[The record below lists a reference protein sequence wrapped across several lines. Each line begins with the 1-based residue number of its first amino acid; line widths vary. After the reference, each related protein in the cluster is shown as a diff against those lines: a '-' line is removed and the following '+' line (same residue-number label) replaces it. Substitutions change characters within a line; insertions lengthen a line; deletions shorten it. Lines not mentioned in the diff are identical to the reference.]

1 MVLESPQLTQRYIR
15 SVSKDYSTVRRF
27 SSTPVD
33 VINSSPFS
41 HKPSIRGVRSRKHAR
56 KRSSISSTLTKVLVL
71 NVRDLLRVPDQS
83 DNNDE
88 HQPRSWIETNFQKR
102 ECIKFIPCPKDDTK
116 CCCGQARQTHQTIA
130 GIESGSPGDLWMPT
144 KHTRAQP
151 TDAYGTIEFQGG
163 AHPTKAQ
170 YVRLSFDTRPELLVQ
185 LFTKEWNLELPK
197 LLITVQGGKA
207 NFELQPKLKKE
218 IRKGLL
224 KAAKT
229 TGAWIFTGGTN
240 TGVTKQVGDALLLE
254 GQQRTGRVVSIGIAP
269 WGIVERNHELLGHN
283 REVPCHSISSPR
295 SKLAVLNNRHAY
307 FLLVDNGTQAKYG
320 AELILRRKLEKFI
333 SNLKLHPFTHSSTP
347 VVCLVIEGGTNTI
360 RAVLEYVTD
369 TPPVPVVVCD
379 GSGRAADLIAFVHK
393 YASDGDEQPVLES
406 MRDYLISTIQ
416 KTFEVVSDQ
425 AEKLYQELL
434 QCTRNKNLITI
445 FRIQEKPE
453 GEAQELDQTILTALF
468 KSQHLSPPE
477 QLSLALTWNRVDI
490 ARSEIFVYGQEWPLG
505 ALDEAMMQALEHD
518 RIDFVKLLLEN
529 GVSMKKF
536 LTIPRLEEL
545 YNTKHGPAN
554 TLGYILRDVRPHIPK
569 GYVYT
574 LHDIGLVIN
583 KLMGGA
589 YRSYYTR
596 RKFRPIYAKVMNSYA
611 NAHRKS
617 STYQRYAGANSLS
630 LVTGLLPFTSEMALF
645 EFPFNEL
652 LIWAVLTKRQQMA
665 LLMWTHGEE
674 ALAKSLVACKLY
686 KAMAHEAAEDDLDTE
701 IYEELRSYA
710 KEFESKG
717 IKLLDFSYRTDGE
730 KAQRL
735 LTCELHS
742 WSNQSCLS
750 LAVAANHRALL
761 AHPCSQVIL
770 ADLWMGGL
778 RTRKNTN
785 FKVILGLVLP
795 FYIKHLDFKSKEE
808 LQQMPQTEEEH
819 LENQNLDNDDSD
831 RSHPDAEALLADTY
845 SLRDTK
851 VHENGKVS
859 LTDSDPSQF
868 REFFHTTDYEV
879 KQHQPLRLKKKVY
892 EFYTAPI
899 TKFWADSMAY
909 MFFLLMFT
917 FTVLVKMEHKPRWQ
931 EIYSIAY
938 IATLGFEKIR
948 EIISSEPVAITH
960 KFSVWAWNMWNP
972 CDGAAIILF
981 FIGLSLR
988 FRPNTMDIGRV
999 IYCVDSI
1006 YWYLRILNILGVN
1019 KYLGPL
1025 VTMMG
1030 KMVKNMIYFVVLLA
1044 VVLMSFGVSRQA
1056 ILFPN
1061 MEPTWRLI
1069 REVIAGSIVAPGF
1082 LGALRHNSPS
1092 HGSRDST
1099 GGIGGYMSSHHRGHS
1114 TMSHQ
1119 TTSTSSS
1126 APPQHATTSGQILQ
1140 RSELFNILS
1149 GNMTNNVTYQ
1159 PYFMLYGEVFADDI
1173 DPPCGEN
1180 PSQPA
1185 CVTGHWVTPIT
1196 MSMYLLIANI
1206 LLINL
1211 LIAVFNNIFN
1221 EVNSVSHQVWMFQRF
1236 TVVMEYQQK
1245 PVLPPPFIAFCHFY
1259 SLLKYC
1265 IRKAKGLE
1273 VQRDN
1278 GLKLFLEKDDLERLY
1293 DFEEEC
1299 VEGFFHEQEII
1310 LNQSTEERVKNT
1322 TERVETMAQ
1331 KIEDINQKENLQ
1343 TATVQNIEFRLRK
1356 MEESSEQILNHL
1368 AVIHRFMAMHTMGQ
1382 DDFNSSNINI
1392 PGDFQRIRTIS
1403 VSDNEA
1409 AGAGSGNG
1417 GGGGGGFGG
1426 GGGGLGGL
1434 SNSLQVTNRRR
1445 FNRSLTEVRP
1455 DAYIFDDGTHFEVVP
1470 VPEESDEIVKS
1481 REALNEQVVRKI
1493 SVQSESDS
1501 DAYVPLSQRPS
1512 TCETIKRTPYVT
1524 VRQDTGASTESKDT
1538 LTPLGNDDDHTL
1550 VGENSDETGPDIT
1563 FEAARHRAM
1572 RQRTVSLC
1580 RRNSETCSIVG
1591 DISRSHISLNQLH
1604 LTRRQMSLTQSEP
1617 DSDKDAQTGKSVL
1630 HAKPSRNI
1638 LLKLH
1643 SDYTSITDELESVC
1657 HMITSPT
1664 VSLPSHKTS
1673 LDRPKTDMSKAER
1686 AALLEKQHLKECE
1699 ENDYQ
1704 MLEGLFTARASIDDT
1719 DDSYEAGASVDYSH
1733 RHPLRRETA
1742 IELSPSKPP
1751 ADGGVIGACDSSD
1764 TSGPAAGVFEVKNE
1778 RPWQRNASMEQQQ
1791 TYHSPVVPQ
1800 RATSEFLNPPYESTG
1815 RLFKKS
1821 SESLQKNSSTDTDYS
1836 AHPYRF
1842 IKQSSNDT
1850 TTSMTGSYNIDTP
1863 SLTAEPSLDAVDTQ
1877 SQSQSQTLATTV
1889 LEGGVSLSGGSS
1901 LSISARYQ
1909 PLRTSSVGASD
1920 VKRSTDE
1927 GSSSLDF
1934 GTTNIMA
1941 QVQPPPRAMQ
1951 LKKQFSLDQ
1960 GKQPPPIPPT
1970 SRLSSTDTPTS
1981 TTELPPSSSSS
1992 ASASA
1997 KLQPL
2002 SKHTATI
2009 AAGAVLPSSV
2019 PAKLISSLKPP
2030 LTSKLGMNIL
2040 KESSSSTEES
2050 KDGDQTA
2057 VASSGTMVTI
2067 PQISTDLVQDEIA
2080 KLSSNIKSSTE
2091 SEKDPPYNE
2100 TMC

>member
-1 MVLESPQLTQRYIR
+1 MYFETNWV
-15 SVSKDYSTVRRF
+15 F
-27 SSTPVD
+27 
-33 VINSSPFS
+33 
-41 HKPSIRGVRSRKHAR
+41 
-56 KRSSISSTLTKVLVL
+56 
-71 NVRDLLRVPDQS
+71 
-83 DNNDE
+83 

-116 CCCGQARQTHQTIA
+116 CCCGQVQITHQTIP
-130 GIESGSPGDLWMPT
+130 GIESGSPGDLWLPT
-144 KHTRAQP
+144 KHTRPQT

-207 NFELQPKLKKE
+207 NFDLQAKLKKE

-369 TPPVPVVVCD
+369 SPPVPVVVCD
-379 GSGRAADLIAFVHK
+379 GSGRAADLLAFVHK
-393 YASDGDEQPVLES
+393 YASDGEEQPVLES
-406 MRDYLISTIQ
+406 MRDYLIGTIQ
-416 KTFEVVSDQ
+416 KTFEVGLDQ
-425 AEKLYQELL
+425 SEKLYHELL
-434 QCTRNKNLITI
+434 QCTRNKNLITV

-490 ARSEIFVYGQEWPLG
+490 ARSEIFVYGQEWPNG

-569 GYVYT
+569 GYIYT

-611 NAHRKS
+611 NACRKS
-617 STYQRYAGANSLS
+617 STYQYQRYAGANSLS

-674 ALAKSLVACKLY
+674 ALAKSLVSCKLY

-717 IKLLDFSYRTDGE
+717 NKLLDFSYRQDAE

-785 FKVILGLVLP
+785 FKVILGLAMPL
-795 FYIKHLDFKSKEE
+795 YIRQLDFKTKEE

-831 RSHPDAEALLADTY
+831 RSQPDAEALLADTY
-845 SLRDTK
+845 SVRDTK

-859 LTDSDPSQF
+859 LTDSDPAQF
-868 REFFHTTDYEV
+868 REFFNLSEYNEV
-879 KQHQPLRLKKKVY
+879 KQHQPLRLKKKFY

-899 TKFWADSMAY
+899 TKFWADSIAY
-909 MFFLLMFT
+909 MFFLIMFS
-917 FTVLVKMEHKPRWQ
+917 FTVLVKMETMPRWQ
-931 EIYSIAY
+931 EWYSIAY
-938 IATLGFEKIR
+938 ITTLGFEKVR

-981 FIGLSLR
+981 LIGLAFR
-988 FRPNTMDIGRV
+988 FRDTTMDIGRV

-1056 ILFPN
+1056 ILYPDKQ
-1061 MEPTWRLI
+1061 PTWGLI
-1069 REVIAGSIVAPGF
+1069 KEVTF
-1082 LGALRHNSPS
+1082 
-1092 HGSRDST
+1092 
-1099 GGIGGYMSSHHRGHS
+1099 
-1114 TMSHQ
+1114 
-1119 TTSTSSS
+1119 
-1126 APPQHATTSGQILQ
+1126 
-1140 RSELFNILS
+1140 
-1149 GNMTNNVTYQ
+1149 Q
-1159 PYFMLYGEVFADDI
+1159 PYFMLYGEVFAGDI
-1173 DPPCGEN
+1173 DPPCGED
-1180 PSQPA
+1180 PSQPG

-1245 PVLPPPFIAFCHFY
+1245 PVLPPPFIALCHFY

-1265 IRKAKGLE
+1265 VRKAKGLE

-1310 LNQSTEERVKNT
+1310 LNQSTDERVKNT
-1322 TERVETMAQ
+1322 TERVETMSQ
-1331 KIEDINQKENLQ
+1331 KIEDINQKENIQ

-1356 MEESSEQILNHL
+1356 MEESSEQILSHL
-1368 AVIHRFMAMHTMGQ
+1368 AVIHRFMSTHIAGT
-1382 DDFNSSNINI
+1382 DDLRGSTINI
-1392 PGDFQRIRTIS
+1392 PSEMHRMRTIS
-1403 VSDNEA
+1403 ISDTEGGGNGSG
-1409 AGAGSGNG
+1409 GAGGGGSGSG
-1417 GGGGGGFGG
+1417 GGGGAIVPLALGA
-1426 GGGGLGGL
+1426 GLNL
-1434 SNSLQVTNRRR
+1434 NSLQVTTRRR

-1455 DAYIFDDGTHFEVVP
+1455 DAYIFDEGTHFEVVP
-1470 VPEESDEIVKS
+1470 LPEEPDEVVKS
-1481 REALNEQVVRKI
+1481 REALNEQVVRKA
-1493 SVQSESDS
+1493 SMQSEADS
-1501 DAYVPLSQRPS
+1501 DIYLPLSQRPS
-1512 TCETIKRTPYVT
+1512 TCETVKRTPYVT

-1538 LTPLGNDDDHTL
+1538 LTPMGNDDDQTL
-1550 VGENSDETGPDIT
+1550 VGGDNSDDAAPDIN
-1563 FEAARHRAM
+1563 FEAARHRAL

-1580 RRNSETCSIVG
+1580 RRNSETYSLTG
-1591 DISRSHISLNQLH
+1591 ADFNRSHISLNQLAS
-1604 LTRRQMSLTQSEP
+1604 LSRRQMSLTQSEP
-1617 DSDKDAQTGKSVL
+1617 DSDKDMPAAAGGSSSAHPGKSVL

-1643 SDYTSITDELESVC
+1643 SEYTSITDELESVC
-1657 HMITSPT
+1657 HMIASPT
-1664 VSLPSHKTS
+1664 VSLQSNKAS
-1673 LDRPKTDMSKAER
+1673 LDRPKTEMSRAEA
-1686 AALLEKQHLKECE
+1686 AALLEKKHLKECE
-1699 ENDYQ
+1699 ENDYKI
-1704 MLEGLFTARASIDDT
+1704 LEGLIEARGSID
-1719 DDSYEAGASVDYSH
+1719 ASAQPFEIGVSIDYSH
-1733 RHPLRRETA
+1733 RYPLRRETA
-1742 IELSPSKPP
+1742 VELSPSKPSVEG
-1751 ADGGVIGACDSSD
+1751 DLMGGATGGAASGGGGDSSD
-1764 TSGPAAGVFEVKNE
+1764 TSGAGSCGAMVVVSSGFQLKNE
-1778 RPWQRNASMEQQQ
+1778 RPWQRNSSMEQQ
-1791 TYHSPVVPQ
+1791 TYPSPLVPT
-1800 RATSEFLNPPYESTG
+1800 RATSDFLNPPYEGSG

-1821 SESLQKNSSTDTDYS
+1821 SESLQKNSSTETDYS

-1842 IKQSSNDT
+1842 IKQSSNET
-1850 TTSMTGSYNIDTP
+1850 NTSLTGSYNVDTP
-1863 SLTAEPSLDAVDTQ
+1863 SLTAEPSLDAGD
-1877 SQSQSQTLATTV
+1877 SHSAT
-1889 LEGGVSLSGGSS
+1889 GI
-1901 LSISARYQ
+1901 SISVGAAGGAATARYQ
-1909 PLRTSSVGASD
+1909 PIRTASVGAAD
-1920 VKRSTDE
+1920 GRRLRDE
-1927 GSSSLDF
+1927 SSSSLDLSSG
-1934 GTTNIMA
+1934 GTTGPVTMQA
-1941 QVQPPPRAMQ
+1941 APAPPSRPML
-1951 LKKQFSLDQ
+1951 LKKQFSVDQ
-1960 GKQPPPIPPT
+1960 GKPSQPA
-1970 SRLSSTDTPTS
+1970 
-1981 TTELPPSSSSS
+1981 E
-1992 ASASA
+1992 A
-1997 KLQPL
+1997 
-2002 SKHTATI
+2002 TAT
-2009 AAGAVLPSSV
+2009 ATGMATATAQTPEPAQVG
-2019 PAKLISSLKPP
+2019 AKLISTLKPQP
-2030 LTSKLGMNIL
+2030 FASKLGMNVL

-2050 KDGDQTA
+2050 GC
-2057 VASSGTMVTI
+2057 SSAKSSNPALSI
-2067 PQISTDLVQDEIA
+2067 PQISTHLVQDEIA

-2091 SEKDPPYNE
+2091 SEKDPPFNE

>member
-1 MVLESPQLTQRYIR
+1 MYFE
-15 SVSKDYSTVRRF
+15 
-27 SSTPVD
+27 
-33 VINSSPFS
+33 
-41 HKPSIRGVRSRKHAR
+41 
-56 KRSSISSTLTKVLVL
+56 TKWVF
-71 NVRDLLRVPDQS
+71 
-83 DNNDE
+83 

-102 ECIKFIPCPKDDTK
+102 ECIKFIPCPKDDAK
-116 CCCGQARQTHQTIA
+116 CCCGQAQITHQTIP
-130 GIESGSPGDLWMPT
+130 GIESGSPGDLWLPT
-144 KHTRAQP
+144 KHTRPQP

-207 NFELQPKLKKE
+207 NFDLQAKLKKE

-369 TPPVPVVVCD
+369 SPPVPVVVCD
-379 GSGRAADLIAFVHK
+379 GSGRAADLLAFVHK
-393 YASDGDEQPVLES
+393 YASDGEEQTVLES
-406 MRDYLISTIQ
+406 MRDYLIGTIQ
-416 KTFEVVSDQ
+416 KTFEVGLDQ
-425 AEKLYQELL
+425 SEKLYQELL
-434 QCTRNKNLITI
+434 QCTRNKNLITV

-490 ARSEIFVYGQEWPLG
+490 ARSEIFVYGQEWPNG

-569 GYVYT
+569 GYIYT

-611 NAHRKS
+611 NACRKS
-617 STYQRYAGANSLS
+617 STYQYQRYAGANSLS

-674 ALAKSLVACKLY
+674 ALAKSLVSCKLY

-717 IKLLDFSYRTDGE
+717 NKLLDFSYRQDAE

-785 FKVILGLVLP
+785 FKVILGLAMP
-795 FYIKHLDFKSKEE
+795 FYIRQLDFKSKEE

-831 RSHPDAEALLADTY
+831 RSQPDAESALLKAKRSISLRYRMGAGTNNREKALLADTY
-845 SLRDTK
+845 SVRDTK

-859 LTDSDPSQF
+859 LTDSDPAQF
-868 REFFHTTDYEV
+868 REFFNLSEYNEV
-879 KQHQPLRLKKKVY
+879 KQHQPLRLKKKFY

-899 TKFWADSMAY
+899 TKFWADSIAY
-909 MFFLLMFT
+909 MFFLIMFS
-917 FTVLVKMEHKPRWQ
+917 FTVLVKMEQMPRWQ
-931 EIYSIAY
+931 EWYSIAY
-938 IATLGFEKIR
+938 ITTLGFEKVR

-981 FIGLSLR
+981 VIGLAFR
-988 FRPNTMDIGRV
+988 FRENTMDIGRV

-1056 ILFPN
+1056 ILYPN
-1061 MEPTWRLI
+1061 KQPTWSLI
-1069 REVIAGSIVAPGF
+1069 KEVTF
-1082 LGALRHNSPS
+1082 
-1092 HGSRDST
+1092 
-1099 GGIGGYMSSHHRGHS
+1099 
-1114 TMSHQ
+1114 
-1119 TTSTSSS
+1119 
-1126 APPQHATTSGQILQ
+1126 
-1140 RSELFNILS
+1140 
-1149 GNMTNNVTYQ
+1149 Q
-1159 PYFMLYGEVFADDI
+1159 PYFMLYGEVFAGDI
-1173 DPPCGEN
+1173 DPPCGED
-1180 PSQPA
+1180 PSQPG

-1245 PVLPPPFIAFCHFY
+1245 PVLPPPFIALCHFY

-1265 IRKAKGLE
+1265 VRKAKGLE

-1310 LNQSTEERVKNT
+1310 LNQSTDERVKNT
-1322 TERVETMAQ
+1322 TERVETMSQ
-1331 KIEDINQKENLQ
+1331 KIEDINQKENIQ

-1356 MEESSEQILNHL
+1356 MEESSEQILSHL
-1368 AVIHRFMAMHTMGQ
+1368 AVIHRFMSTHTAGA
-1382 DDFNSSNINI
+1382 DDFRGSTINI
-1392 PGDFQRIRTIS
+1392 PAEMQRMRTIS
-1403 VSDNEA
+1403 ISDTEGGGGSGGNGGG
-1409 AGAGSGNG
+1409 GAGGSG
-1417 GGGGGGFGG
+1417 GGGGGGAIVPL
-1426 GGGGLGGL
+1426 GLGAGL
-1434 SNSLQVTNRRR
+1434 NLNSLQVTTRRR

-1455 DAYIFDDGTHFEVVP
+1455 DAYIFDEGTHFEVVP
-1470 VPEESDEIVKS
+1470 LPEEPDEVVKS
-1481 REALNEQVVRKI
+1481 REALNEQVVRKA
-1493 SVQSESDS
+1493 SMQSEADS
-1501 DAYVPLSQRPS
+1501 DIYIPVSQRPS
-1512 TCETIKRTPYVT
+1512 TCETVKRTPYVT

-1538 LTPLGNDDDHTL
+1538 LTPMGNNDDDQTL
-1550 VGENSDETGPDIT
+1550 VGGDNSDDATPDIN
-1563 FEAARHRAM
+1563 FEAARHRAL

-1580 RRNSETCSIVG
+1580 RRNSETYSLTGV
-1591 DISRSHISLNQLH
+1591 DINRSHISLNQLAS
-1604 LTRRQMSLTQSEP
+1604 LSRRQMSLTQSEP
-1617 DSDKDAQTGKSVL
+1617 DSDKDAPVAQGSGHPGKSVL

-1643 SDYTSITDELESVC
+1643 SEYTSITDELENVC
-1657 HMITSPT
+1657 HMIASPT
-1664 VSLPSHKTS
+1664 VSLPSNKAS
-1673 LDRPKTDMSKAER
+1673 LDRPKTEMSRAEA
-1686 AALLEKQHLKECE
+1686 AALLEKKHLKECE
-1699 ENDYQ
+1699 ENDY
-1704 MLEGLFTARASIDDT
+1704 MILEGLIESRGSID
-1719 DDSYEAGASVDYSH
+1719 ASAQGFEIGGSIDYSH
-1733 RHPLRRETA
+1733 RYPLRRETA
-1742 IELSPSKPP
+1742 VELSPSKPSV
-1751 ADGGVIGACDSSD
+1751 DGDLMGGGGGGAAGGGDSSD
-1764 TSGPAAGVFEVKNE
+1764 TSGAGSCGAMAGISSGFQLKNE
-1778 RPWQRNASMEQQQ
+1778 RPWQRNSSMEQQ
-1791 TYHSPVVPQ
+1791 TYPSPLVPT
-1800 RATSEFLNPPYESTG
+1800 RATSDFLNPPYEG

-1821 SESLQKNSSTDTDYS
+1821 SESLQKNSSTETDYS

-1842 IKQSSNDT
+1842 IKQSSNET
-1850 TTSMTGSYNIDTP
+1850 NTSLTGSYNVDTP
-1863 SLTAEPSLDAVDTQ
+1863 SLTAEPSLDAGD
-1877 SQSQSQTLATTV
+1877 SHSAT
-1889 LEGGVSLSGGSS
+1889 GI
-1901 LSISARYQ
+1901 SISVGAVGGTATARYQ
-1909 PLRTSSVGASD
+1909 PIRTASVGAADGRRLREES
-1920 VKRSTDE
+1920 
-1927 GSSSLDF
+1927 SSSLDLSSS
-1934 GTTNIMA
+1934 GPVTMQA
-1941 QVQPPPRAMQ
+1941 APAPPVRPML
-1951 LKKQFSLDQ
+1951 LKKQFSVDQ
-1960 GKQPPPIPPT
+1960 GKPSQPAAEAVPQ
-1970 SRLSSTDTPTS
+1970 TP
-1981 TTELPPSSSSS
+1981 E
-1992 ASASA
+1992 
-1997 KLQPL
+1997 
-2002 SKHTATI
+2002 
-2009 AAGAVLPSSV
+2009 AAQAQAGQ
-2019 PAKLISSLKPP
+2019 AKLISTLKPQP
-2030 LTSKLGMNIL
+2030 FASKLGMNVL
-2040 KESSSSTEES
+2040 KESSSSTDES
-2050 KDGDQTA
+2050 VG
-2057 VASSGTMVTI
+2057 SSAKSSNPALSI
-2067 PQISTDLVQDEIA
+2067 PQISTHLVQDEIA

-2091 SEKDPPYNE
+2091 SEKDPPFNE

>member
-1 MVLESPQLTQRYIR
+1 MLKQKRLAKQ
-15 SVSKDYSTVRRF
+15 
-27 SSTPVD
+27 
-33 VINSSPFS
+33 
-41 HKPSIRGVRSRKHAR
+41 KPKA
-56 KRSSISSTLTKVLVL
+56 K
-71 NVRDLLRVPDQS
+71 P
-83 DNNDE
+83 

-116 CCCGQARQTHQTIA
+116 CCCGQAQITHQTIP
-130 GIESGSPGDLWMPT
+130 GIESGSPGDLWLPT
-144 KHTRAQP
+144 KHTRPQP

-207 NFELQPKLKKE
+207 NFDLQAKLKKE

-333 SNLKLHPFTHSSTP
+333 SNLKLHPSKNHWLKTNVTHSSTP

-369 TPPVPVVVCD
+369 SPPVPVVVCD
-379 GSGRAADLIAFVHK
+379 GSGRAADLLAFVHK
-393 YASDGDEQPVLES
+393 YASDGEEQPVLES
-406 MRDYLISTIQ
+406 MRDYLIGTIQ
-416 KTFEVVSDQ
+416 KTFEVGLDQ
-425 AEKLYQELL
+425 SEKLYQELL
-434 QCTRNKNLITI
+434 QCTRNKNLITV

-490 ARSEIFVYGQEWPLG
+490 ARSEIFVYGQEWPNG

-569 GYVYT
+569 GYIYT

-611 NAHRKS
+611 NACRKS
-617 STYQRYAGANSLS
+617 STYQYQRYAGANSLS

-674 ALAKSLVACKLY
+674 ALAKSLVSCKLY

-717 IKLLDFSYRTDGE
+717 NKLLDFSYRQDAE

-785 FKVILGLVLP
+785 FKVILGLAMPL
-795 FYIKHLDFKSKEE
+795 YIRQLDFKSKEE

-831 RSHPDAEALLADTY
+831 RSQPDAEALLADSY
-845 SLRDTK
+845 SVRDTK
-851 VHENGKVS
+851 VHENGKVNLTAGAEEQPSKVS
-859 LTDSDPSQF
+859 LTDSDPAQF
-868 REFFHTTDYEV
+868 REFFNLSEYNEV
-879 KQHQPLRLKKKVY
+879 KQHQPLRLKKKFY

-899 TKFWADSMAY
+899 TKFWADSIAY
-909 MFFLLMFT
+909 MFFLIMFS
-917 FTVLVKMEHKPRWQ
+917 FTVLVKMENMPRWQ
-931 EIYSIAY
+931 EWYSIAY
-938 IATLGFEKIR
+938 ITTLGFEKVR

-981 FIGLSLR
+981 VIGLAFR

-1056 ILFPN
+1056 ILFPDKQ
-1061 MEPTWRLI
+1061 PTWSLI
-1069 REVIAGSIVAPGF
+1069 KEVIF
-1082 LGALRHNSPS
+1082 
-1092 HGSRDST
+1092 
-1099 GGIGGYMSSHHRGHS
+1099 
-1114 TMSHQ
+1114 
-1119 TTSTSSS
+1119 
-1126 APPQHATTSGQILQ
+1126 
-1140 RSELFNILS
+1140 
-1149 GNMTNNVTYQ
+1149 Q
-1159 PYFMLYGEVFADDI
+1159 PYFMLYGEVFAGDI
-1173 DPPCGEN
+1173 DPPCGED
-1180 PSQPA
+1180 PSQPG

-1245 PVLPPPFIAFCHFY
+1245 PVLPPPFIALCHFY

-1265 IRKAKGLE
+1265 VRKAKGLE

-1310 LNQSTEERVKNT
+1310 LNQSTDERVKNT
-1322 TERVETMAQ
+1322 TERVETMSQ
-1331 KIEDINQKENLQ
+1331 KIEDINQKENIQ

-1356 MEESSEQILNHL
+1356 MEESSEQILSHL
-1368 AVIHRFMAMHTMGQ
+1368 AVIHRFMSTHTAGA
-1382 DDFNSSNINI
+1382 DDLRGSTINI
-1392 PGDFQRIRTIS
+1392 PGEMQRMRTIS
-1403 VSDNEA
+1403 ISDTEGGGGN
-1409 AGAGSGNG
+1409 GAGGGSG
-1417 GGGGGGFGG
+1417 GGGGGVGG
-1426 GGGGLGGL
+1426 AIVPLGLGAGL
-1434 SNSLQVTNRRR
+1434 NLNSLQVTTRRR

-1455 DAYIFDDGTHFEVVP
+1455 DAYIFDEGTHFEVVP
-1470 VPEESDEIVKS
+1470 LPEEPDEVVKS
-1481 REALNEQVVRKI
+1481 REALNEQVVRKA
-1493 SVQSESDS
+1493 SMQSEVDS
-1501 DAYVPLSQRPS
+1501 DIYIPVSQRPS
-1512 TCETIKRTPYVT
+1512 TCETVKRTPYVT

-1538 LTPLGNDDDHTL
+1538 LTPMGNNDDDQTL
-1550 VGENSDETGPDIT
+1550 VGGDNSDDATPDIN
-1563 FEAARHRAM
+1563 FEAARHRAL

-1580 RRNSETCSIVG
+1580 RRNSETYSLTG
-1591 DISRSHISLNQLH
+1591 ADINRSHISLNQLAS
-1604 LTRRQMSLTQSEP
+1604 LSRRQMSLTQSEP
-1617 DSDKDAQTGKSVL
+1617 DSDKDTPVGQGSAHPGKSVL

-1643 SDYTSITDELESVC
+1643 SEYTSITDELESVC
-1657 HMITSPT
+1657 HMIASPT
-1664 VSLPSHKTS
+1664 VSLPSNKAS
-1673 LDRPKTDMSKAER
+1673 LDRPKTEMSRAEA
-1686 AALLEKQHLKECE
+1686 AALLEKKHLKECE
-1699 ENDYQ
+1699 ENDY
-1704 MLEGLFTARASIDDT
+1704 MILEGLIESRGSID
-1719 DDSYEAGASVDYSH
+1719 ASAQGFEIGVSIDYSH
-1733 RHPLRRETA
+1733 RYPLRRETA
-1742 IELSPSKPP
+1742 VELSPSKPSV
-1751 ADGGVIGACDSSD
+1751 DGDLMGGGGGGGAGGGDSSD
-1764 TSGPAAGVFEVKNE
+1764 TSGAGSCGAMAGISSGFQLKNE
-1778 RPWQRNASMEQQQ
+1778 RPWQRNSSMEQQ
-1791 TYHSPVVPQ
+1791 TYPSPLVPT
-1800 RATSEFLNPPYESTG
+1800 RATSDFLNPPYEG

-1821 SESLQKNSSTDTDYS
+1821 SESLQKNSSTETDYS

-1842 IKQSSNDT
+1842 IKQSSNET
-1850 TTSMTGSYNIDTP
+1850 NTSLTGSYNVDTP
-1863 SLTAEPSLDAVDTQ
+1863 SLTAEPSLDAGD
-1877 SQSQSQTLATTV
+1877 SHSAT
-1889 LEGGVSLSGGSS
+1889 GI
-1901 LSISARYQ
+1901 SISVGAVGGTATARYQ
-1909 PLRTSSVGASD
+1909 PIRTASVGAADGRRLREES
-1920 VKRSTDE
+1920 
-1927 GSSSLDF
+1927 SSSLDLSSS
-1934 GTTNIMA
+1934 GPVTMQA
-1941 QVQPPPRAMQ
+1941 APAPPVRPML
-1951 LKKQFSLDQ
+1951 LKKQFSVDQ
-1960 GKQPPPIPPT
+1960 GKPSQPSQPSAEAVPQ
-1970 SRLSSTDTPTS
+1970 TP
-1981 TTELPPSSSSS
+1981 E
-1992 ASASA
+1992 
-1997 KLQPL
+1997 
-2002 SKHTATI
+2002 
-2009 AAGAVLPSSV
+2009 AAQAGQ
-2019 PAKLISSLKPP
+2019 AKLISTLKPQP
-2030 LTSKLGMNIL
+2030 FASKLGMNVL
-2040 KESSSSTEES
+2040 KESSSSTDES
-2050 KDGDQTA
+2050 VG
-2057 VASSGTMVTI
+2057 SSAKSSNPALSI
-2067 PQISTDLVQDEIA
+2067 PQISTHLVQDEIA

-2091 SEKDPPYNE
+2091 SEKDPPFNE

>member
-1 MVLESPQLTQRYIR
+1 MVVTSSDSPLPPHKYLRRI
-15 SVSKDYSTVRRF
+15 SKDFSTVRRF
-27 SSTPVD
+27 SNTPAAAAAVVSVRASTSAFIAAEAAAHLPRTGVTPPG
-33 VINSSPFS
+33 SATPCA
-41 HKPSIRGVRSRKHAR
+41 PGTPRGIRRRQRMR
-56 KRSSISSTLTKVLVL
+56 KRSSVSSTLSKVLIL
-71 NVRDLLRVPDQS
+71 NVRDLLKAHAASEPVGK
-83 DNNDE
+83 E

-116 CCCGQARQTHQTIA
+116 CCCGQAQITHQTIP
-130 GIESGSPGDLWMPT
+130 GIDSGSPGDLWLPT
-144 KHTRAQP
+144 KHTRPQP

-207 NFELQPKLKKE
+207 NFDLQAKLKKE

-307 FLLVDNGTQAKYG
+307 FLLVDNGTMAKYG

-369 TPPVPVVVCD
+369 SPPVPVVVCD
-379 GSGRAADLIAFVHK
+379 GSGRAADLLAFVHK
-393 YASDGDEQPVLES
+393 YASDGEEQPVLES
-406 MRDYLISTIQ
+406 MRDYLIGTIQ
-416 KTFEVVSDQ
+416 KTFEVGQDQ
-425 AEKLYQELL
+425 SEKLYQELL
-434 QCTRNKNLITI
+434 QCTRNKNLITV

-490 ARSEIFVYGQEWPLG
+490 ARSEIFVYGQEWPNG

-569 GYVYT
+569 GYIYT

-611 NAHRKS
+611 NACRKS
-617 STYQRYAGANSLS
+617 STYQYQRYAGANSLS

-717 IKLLDFSYRTDGE
+717 NKLLDFSYRQDAE

-785 FKVILGLVLP
+785 FKVILGLVMPL
-795 FYIKHLDFKSKEE
+795 YIRQLDFKSKEE

-831 RSHPDAEALLADTY
+831 RSQPDAE
-845 SLRDTK
+845 
-851 VHENGKVS
+851 VS
-859 LTDSDPSQF
+859 LTDSDPAQF
-868 REFFHTTDYEV
+868 REFFNLSEYNEV
-879 KQHQPLRLKKKVY
+879 KQHQPLRLKKKFY

-899 TKFWADSMAY
+899 TKFWADSIAY
-909 MFFLLMFT
+909 MFFLIMFS
-917 FTVLVKMEHKPRWQ
+917 FTVLVKMEPMPRWQ
-931 EIYSIAY
+931 EWYSIAY
-938 IATLGFEKIR
+938 ITTLGFEKVR

-981 FIGLSLR
+981 LIGLTFR
-988 FRPNTMDIGRV
+988 FRFNTMDIGRV

-1056 ILFPN
+1056 ILFPDKQ
-1061 MEPTWRLI
+1061 PTWGLI
-1069 REVIAGSIVAPGF
+1069 KEVTF
-1082 LGALRHNSPS
+1082 
-1092 HGSRDST
+1092 
-1099 GGIGGYMSSHHRGHS
+1099 
-1114 TMSHQ
+1114 
-1119 TTSTSSS
+1119 
-1126 APPQHATTSGQILQ
+1126 
-1140 RSELFNILS
+1140 
-1149 GNMTNNVTYQ
+1149 Q
-1159 PYFMLYGEVFADDI
+1159 PYFMLYGEVFAGDI

-1180 PSQPA
+1180 PSQPS

-1245 PVLPPPFIAFCHFY
+1245 PVLPPPFIFLCHFY

-1265 IRKAKGLE
+1265 VRKAKGLE

-1310 LNQSTEERVKNT
+1310 LNQSTDERVKNT

-1331 KIEDINQKENLQ
+1331 KIEDINQKENIQ

-1356 MEESSEQILNHL
+1356 MEESSEQILSHL
-1368 AVIHRFMAMHTMGQ
+1368 AVIHRFMSTHTAGT
-1382 DDFNSSNINI
+1382 DDLRGSTINI
-1392 PGDFQRIRTIS
+1392 PGELHRMRTIS
-1403 VSDNEA
+1403 MSDTE
-1409 AGAGSGNG
+1409 GGGIGGPG
-1417 GGGGGGFGG
+1417 GGGGGGPGGNGAGG
-1426 GGGGLGGL
+1426 GGGALTLGAGLNL
-1434 SNSLQVTNRRR
+1434 NSLQESYSLKNIYCKFPFLSCDNPVTTRRR

-1455 DAYIFDDGTHFEVVP
+1455 DAYIFDEGTHFEVVP
-1470 VPEESDEIVKS
+1470 LPEEPDEVVKS
-1481 REALNEQVVRKI
+1481 REALNEQMVRKASMI
-1493 SVQSESDS
+1493 SEADS
-1501 DAYVPLSQRPS
+1501 DLYLPLSQRPS
-1512 TCETIKRTPYVT
+1512 TCETVKRTPYVT

-1538 LTPLGNDDDHTL
+1538 LTPLGNNDDDQTL
-1550 VGENSDETGPDIT
+1550 VGGDNSDDAAPDIS

-1580 RRNSETCSIVG
+1580 RRNSETYSLTG
-1591 DISRSHISLNQLH
+1591 ADINRSHISLNQLAS
-1604 LTRRQMSLTQSEP
+1604 LSRRQMSLTQSEP
-1617 DSDKDAQTGKSVL
+1617 DSDKDAPAAPHPGKSVL

-1643 SDYTSITDELESVC
+1643 SEYTSITDELESVC
-1657 HMITSPT
+1657 HMIASPT
-1664 VSLPSHKTS
+1664 VSLQSNKAS
-1673 LDRPKTDMSKAER
+1673 LDRPKTEMSRAEAA
-1686 AALLEKQHLKECE
+1686 AALEKKHLKECE
-1699 ENDYQ
+1699 ENDYKI
-1704 MLEGLFTARASIDDT
+1704 LEGLIEARGSID
-1719 DDSYEAGASVDYSH
+1719 ASAQVFEIGVSIDYSH
-1733 RHPLRRETA
+1733 RYPLRRETA
-1742 IELSPSKPP
+1742 VELSPSKPSVEG
-1751 ADGGVIGACDSSD
+1751 DLLSGGGGGEGGGGDSSD
-1764 TSGPAAGVFEVKNE
+1764 TSGAGSCGAMVVAASGFQLKNE
-1778 RPWQRNASMEQQQ
+1778 RPWQRNSSMEQQ
-1791 TYHSPVVPQ
+1791 TYPSPLVPT
-1800 RATSEFLNPPYESTG
+1800 RATSDFLNPPYEGTG

-1821 SESLQKNSSTDTDYS
+1821 SESLQKNSSTETDYS

-1842 IKQSSNDT
+1842 IKQSSNET
-1850 TTSMTGSYNIDTP
+1850 NTSLTGSYNVDTP
-1863 SLTAEPSLDAVDTQ
+1863 SLTAEPSLDAGD
-1877 SQSQSQTLATTV
+1877 SHSAT
-1889 LEGGVSLSGGSS
+1889 GI
-1901 LSISARYQ
+1901 SISVGPAGGGTATARYQ
-1909 PLRTSSVGASD
+1909 PIRTASVGAAD
-1920 VKRSTDE
+1920 GRRLRDE
-1927 GSSSLDF
+1927 SSSSLDLSS
-1934 GTTNIMA
+1934 GPVTTQA
-1941 QVQPPPRAMQ
+1941 QAPAVPSRPML
-1951 LKKQFSLDQ
+1951 LKKQFSVDQ
-1960 GKQPPPIPPT
+1960 GKPAQV
-1970 SRLSSTDTPTS
+1970 SAASSDTAS
-1981 TTELPPSSSSS
+1981 T
-1992 ASASA
+1992 
-1997 KLQPL
+1997 
-2002 SKHTATI
+2002 
-2009 AAGAVLPSSV
+2009 AAQTPEAAQVG
-2019 PAKLISSLKPP
+2019 AKLISTLKPFA
-2030 LTSKLGMNIL
+2030 SKLGMNVL

-2050 KDGDQTA
+2050 AGSTSAK
-2057 VASSGTMVTI
+2057 SSNPALAI
-2067 PQISTDLVQDEIA
+2067 PQISTHLVQDEIA

-2091 SEKDPPYNE
+2091 SEKDPPFNE

>member
-1 MVLESPQLTQRYIR
+1 MVIDSPLTAQKYLRR
-15 SVSKDYSTVRRF
+15 VSKDFSTVRRY
-27 SSTPVD
+27 SNTPAAAAVSQSIPTSGTSANDGADDLPSTPRG
-33 VINSSPFS
+33 
-41 HKPSIRGVRSRKHAR
+41 IRKRQRMR
-56 KRSSISSTLTKVLVL
+56 KRSSVSSTLSKVLIL
-71 NVRDLLRVPDQS
+71 NVRDLLKVHANCEPAK
-83 DNNDE
+83 E

-116 CCCGQARQTHQTIA
+116 CCCGQAQITHQTIA
-130 GIESGSPGDLWMPT
+130 GIESGSPGDLWLPT
-144 KHTRAQP
+144 KHTRPQP

-207 NFELQPKLKKE
+207 NFDLQAKLKKE

-369 TPPVPVVVCD
+369 SPPVPVVVCD
-379 GSGRAADLIAFVHK
+379 GSGRAADLLAFVHK
-393 YASDGDEQPVLES
+393 YASDGEEQPVLES
-406 MRDYLISTIQ
+406 MRDYLIGTIQ
-416 KTFEVVSDQ
+416 KTFEVGFDQ

-434 QCTRNKNLITI
+434 QCTRNKNLITV

-490 ARSEIFVYGQEWPLG
+490 ARSEIFVYGQEWPNG

-569 GYVYT
+569 GYIYT

-611 NAHRKS
+611 NACRKS
-617 STYQRYAGANSLS
+617 SSYQYQRYAGANSLS
-630 LVTGLLPFTSEMALF
+630 LVTGLLPFTTEMALF

-717 IKLLDFSYRTDGE
+717 NKLLDFSYRQDAE

-785 FKVILGLVLP
+785 FKVILGLIMPL
-795 FYIKHLDFKSKEE
+795 YIRQLDFKSKEE

-831 RSHPDAEALLADTY
+831 RSQPDAEALLADTY
-845 SLRDTK
+845 SVRDTK

-868 REFFHTTDYEV
+868 REFFHLSEFTNDI
-879 KQHQPLRLKKKVY
+879 KQHQPLRLKKKFY

-899 TKFWADSMAY
+899 TKFWADSIAY
-909 MFFLLMFT
+909 MFFLIMFS
-917 FTVLVKMEHKPRWQ
+917 FTVLVKMGPMPRWQ
-931 EIYSIAY
+931 EWYSIAY
-938 IATLGFEKIR
+938 ITTLGFEKVR
-948 EIISSEPVAITH
+948 EIVSSEPVAITH

-981 FIGLSLR
+981 LIGLAFR
-988 FRPNTMDIGRV
+988 FRPATMDIGRV

-1056 ILFPN
+1056 ILYPN
-1061 MEPTWRLI
+1061 NEPTWRLI
-1069 REVIAGSIVAPGF
+1069 RE
-1082 LGALRHNSPS
+1082 
-1092 HGSRDST
+1092 
-1099 GGIGGYMSSHHRGHS
+1099 
-1114 TMSHQ
+1114 
-1119 TTSTSSS
+1119 
-1126 APPQHATTSGQILQ
+1126 
-1140 RSELFNILS
+1140 
-1149 GNMTNNVTYQ
+1149 VTYQ

-1173 DPPCGEN
+1173 DPPCGED
-1180 PSQPA
+1180 PRQPA

-1265 IRKAKGLE
+1265 VRKAKGLE

-1310 LNQSTEERVKNT
+1310 LNQSTDERVKNT
-1322 TERVETMAQ
+1322 TERVETMSQ
-1331 KIEDINQKENLQ
+1331 KIEDINQKENIQ

-1356 MEESSEQILNHL
+1356 MEESAEQILSHL
-1368 AVIHRFMAMHTMGQ
+1368 GVIHRFMSTHTAGSGT
-1382 DDFNSSNINI
+1382 DDLRGSAINI
-1392 PGDFQRIRTIS
+1392 PGEMHRVRTIS
-1403 VSDNEA
+1403 MSDNE
-1409 AGAGSGNG
+1409 GGPGGSG
-1417 GGGGGGFGG
+1417 GGGGNVVGG
-1426 GGGGLGGL
+1426 GSSVIAAGLGL
-1434 SNSLQVTNRRR
+1434 NAALTLNSLQVNNRRR

-1455 DAYIFDDGTHFEVVP
+1455 DAYILDEGTHFEVVP
-1470 VPEESDEIVKS
+1470 LPEEPDEVVKS
-1481 REALNEQVVRKI
+1481 REALNEQMVRKA
-1493 SVQSESDS
+1493 SMQSEPDS
-1501 DAYVPLSQRPS
+1501 DTAMYLPLSQRPS
-1512 TCETIKRTPYVT
+1512 TCETVKRTPYVT

-1538 LTPLGNDDDHTL
+1538 LTPMGTNDDDQTL
-1550 VGENSDETGPDIT
+1550 IGGDNSDDAAPDMH
-1563 FEAARHRAM
+1563 FEAARHRAL

-1580 RRNSETCSIVG
+1580 RRNSETYSLTAA
-1591 DISRSHISLNQLH
+1591 DINRSHISLNQLAT
-1604 LTRRQMSLTQSEP
+1604 LSRRQLSLTQSEP
-1617 DSDKDAQTGKSVL
+1617 DSDKDTPVASSGPYTGKSVL

-1643 SDYTSITDELESVC
+1643 SEYTSITDELESVC
-1657 HMITSPT
+1657 HLIASPT
-1664 VSLPSHKTS
+1664 VSLQSNKAS
-1673 LDRPKTDMSKAER
+1673 LDRPKTEMSRAEA
-1686 AALLEKQHLKECE
+1686 AALQEKMHLKECE
-1699 ENDYQ
+1699 ENDYRI
-1704 MLEGLFTARASIDDT
+1704 LEGLFEARGSIDA
-1719 DDSYEAGASVDYSH
+1719 SVQPYEIGVSVDYSH
-1733 RHPLRRETA
+1733 RYPLRRETA
-1742 IELSPSKPP
+1742 IELSPSKPS
-1751 ADGGVIGACDSSD
+1751 ADSALLGGGAAGGEGGGDSSD
-1764 TSGPAAGVFEVKNE
+1764 TSGAGSSHHAGASSGFQLKNE
-1778 RPWQRNASMEQQQ
+1778 RPWQRNSSMEQQAAFQ
-1791 TYHSPVVPQ
+1791 SPLVPT
-1800 RATSEFLNPPYESTG
+1800 RATSDFLNPPYDSSG

-1842 IKQSSNDT
+1842 IKQSSNET
-1850 TTSMTGSYNIDTP
+1850 NTSLTGSYNIDTP
-1863 SLTAEPSLDAVDTQ
+1863 SLTAEPSLDAAD
-1877 SQSQSQTLATTV
+1877 SHSATGIS
-1889 LEGGVSLSGGSS
+1889 LGVSAGVGPVPGVSVGVGVGVT
-1901 LSISARYQ
+1901 RYQ
-1909 PLRTSSVGASD
+1909 PKRTASVGAADGRRLRDDS
-1920 VKRSTDE
+1920 
-1927 GSSSLDF
+1927 SSSLDLSA
-1934 GTTNIMA
+1934 GTGPVMTQA
-1941 QVQPPPRAMQ
+1941 PPALPSRPMQ
-1951 LKKQFSLDQ
+1951 LKKQFSMDQ
-1960 GKQPPPIPPT
+1960 GKPLT
-1970 SRLSSTDTPTS
+1970 SAQTS
-1981 TTELPPSSSSS
+1981 AETSATE
-1992 ASASA
+1992 
-1997 KLQPL
+1997 
-2002 SKHTATI
+2002 
-2009 AAGAVLPSSV
+2009 AAAPAVVLPTQV
-2019 PAKLISSLKPP
+2019 GAKLISSTLKPP
-2030 LTSKLGMNIL
+2030 LTSTGASKLGMNVL

-2050 KDGDQTA
+2050 REYEALSTT
-2057 VASSGTMVTI
+2057 SSSVKSHPLAI
-2067 PQISTDLVQDEIA
+2067 PQISTHLVQDEIA
-2080 KLSSNIKSSTE
+2080 KLSSNIKSSTD